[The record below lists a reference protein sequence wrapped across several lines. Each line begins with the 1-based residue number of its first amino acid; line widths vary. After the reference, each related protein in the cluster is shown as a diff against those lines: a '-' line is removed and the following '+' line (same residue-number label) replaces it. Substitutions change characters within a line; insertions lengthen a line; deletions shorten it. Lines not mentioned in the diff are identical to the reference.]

1 MGDSANIEER
11 GGIGDADIAELR
23 DLAKRIRRKLLVTVG
38 RAGCG
43 HLGGS
48 LSAVEVLTAL
58 YFRVLRLDPSNP
70 GWEDRDRFVLSKGHN
85 TPLYYT
91 VLAFR
96 GYFPVSW
103 LDTYD
108 CVDSKLQGHPD
119 MTKTPGV
126 DMTTGS
132 LGQGISSALGMSM
145 AGKML
150 NKDFRVFTM
159 IGDGEFQEGQVWEAI
174 MYAGAHRLDNLVCIM
189 DHNKLQLASTI
200 EEGLPIGPVA
210 PKWEAFGWKVFEV
223 DGHDMEQVVSG
234 IARAC
239 VSENAPAVVVAHTL
253 KGKGVS
259 FMEQVVKWHSIA
271 PTKEETFR
279 ALREL
284 DASEEELAE
293 WRT

>member
-1 MGDSANIEER
+1 M
-11 GGIGDADIAELR
+11 AEIIQIDELV

-38 RAGCG
+38 RAECG

-58 YFRVLRLDPSNP
+58 YFHFLRIDPSKP
-70 GWEDRDRFVLSKGHN
+70 EWEDRDRFVLSKGHN

-96 GYFPVSW
+96 GYFPVGW

-108 CVDSKLQGHPD
+108 CMDSRLQGHPD

-132 LGQGISSALGMSM
+132 LGQGISAALGMAM
-145 AGKML
+145 AGKL
-150 NKDFRVFTM
+150 LHKNFRVFVM

-174 MYAGAHRLDNLVCIM
+174 MYAGAHRLNNLICVM
-189 DHNKLQLASTI
+189 DHNKLQLASII

-210 PKWEAFGWKVFEV
+210 PKWEAFGWKVIEI
-223 DGHDMEQVVSG
+223 DGHDMEMVIDG
-234 IARAC
+234 LKRAIAYGKGPVA
-239 VSENAPAVVVAHTL
+239 VVAHTL

-259 FMEQVVKWHSIA
+259 FMEQVVKWHST
-271 PTKEETFR
+271 PPSREEMLK
-279 ALREL
+279 ALQEL
-284 DASEEELAE
+284 DAPEEELAE
-293 WRT
+293 WRS